1 MTPITSQTF
10 VSTHL
15 LAAAYG
21 EGTYSC
27 GQYQVGCSTTSNVQ
41 VPDTSTA
48 SILSEPSIVIP
59 GSLLLAIIVALIT
72 TTIAKYLR
80 RNKIRKS
87 S

>member
-1 MTPITSQTF
+1 MVSTLSQTF

-21 EGTYSC
+21 EGTYNC
-27 GQYQVGCSTTSNVQ
+27 GQYQVGCSVQ
-41 VPDTSTA
+41 APDTSA
-48 SILSEPSIVIP
+48 VSILSEPSIVVP

-80 RNKIRKS
+80 RSKATKHN
-87 S
+87 